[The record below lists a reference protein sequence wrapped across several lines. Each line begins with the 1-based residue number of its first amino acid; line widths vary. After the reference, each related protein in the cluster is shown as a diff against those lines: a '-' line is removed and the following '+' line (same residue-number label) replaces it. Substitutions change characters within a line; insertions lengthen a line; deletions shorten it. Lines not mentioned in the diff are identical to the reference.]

1 MNRNNAGFT
10 LIEVLIAIV
19 VLGLIVMPI
28 CSSLVM
34 AVRMN
39 AKAESI
45 LEAKLAVSSAVEEL
59 MAMGIDITKNVDA
72 DYDTD
77 AVDVTATPTNNADNR
92 PVYYTVEVVSKNV
105 EGVSVKTA
113 IRAVNPPAGGGS

>member
-1 MNRNNAGFT
+1 MKRSNAGFT

-34 AVRMN
+34 SVRIN

-45 LEAKLAVSSAVEEL
+45 LEAKLAVSSAVETM
-59 MAMGIDITKNVDA
+59 MATGLKSEADPNLDGVDTVIEKV
-72 DYDTD
+72 TD
-77 AVDVTATPTNNADNR
+77 EPYYKVIVTSEEAT
-92 PVYYTVEVVSKNV
+92 S
-105 EGVSVKTA
+105 VSVETY
-113 IRAVNPPAGGGS
+113 IRAVEETTPEGGGTE